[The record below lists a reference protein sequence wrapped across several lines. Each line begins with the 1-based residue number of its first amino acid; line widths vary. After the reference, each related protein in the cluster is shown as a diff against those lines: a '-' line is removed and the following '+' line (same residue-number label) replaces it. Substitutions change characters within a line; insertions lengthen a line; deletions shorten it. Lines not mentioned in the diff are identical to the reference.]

1 MNERKK
7 QSINALAGAIAEA
20 DSQLY
25 SEEGTDLNGLR
36 ALLKGFLNKDDSPE
50 RVQLR
55 REFAAGHPTTGPE
68 GLRRK
73 LGAIDMEFF
82 GRAYF
87 PHYFSRPSPEFHR
100 ELDAI
105 WQQGVLK
112 GRYPLTAADTKTISR
127 LPGVRRAVAAPRGH
141 AKSTNLTFKGTMHST
156 LYGYKHYP
164 IIISDSSEQAEGFL
178 DNIRVEFEENTAILE
193 DFGPLAGSVW
203 RSNVLVTKTNIKIE
217 AIGSG
222 KKIRGRKHRNWRPDL
237 IILDDVENDENV
249 RTPEQRKKLKDWFD
263 KAVSK
268 CGDDYTDIVYIGTLL
283 HYDSLLAK
291 TLANPAYRSIKYKA
305 VIRFSQADDLWQ
317 QWETIFTDL
326 SNDDREADALA
337 FFQAHKTAMLEGTQ
351 VLWEEKLSYY
361 DLMVMRVSEGEA
373 SFNSEEQNEPIN
385 PDDCLFMEEW
395 FDYYNEAEVNFGD
408 PAFDF
413 FGFIDPSLGKTKRS
427 DFSAIVTLAK
437 HKGSGYMYVV
447 DADIER
453 RHPDRIIA
461 DVLAKERWLR
471 ASFGH
476 GYRKLGAETNQ
487 FQWFLKEEL
496 AKASAK
502 AGLYLPIEEV
512 QQTSDKVMRVQTLQ
526 PDVKNKYIKFNR
538 RHKRLLE
545 QLTQFPMGAHDDGP
559 DALEGARSI
568 AKKVK
573 RFRILDRAEFGI

>member
-1 MNERKK
+1 MQALLAPLKELAEYDEVRKIVRQGK
-7 QSINALAGAIAEA
+7 GTVALSGCV
-20 DSQLY
+20 DSQKLHMIYGLSDGLKYKVIVTYNDLKAKEIYEEYRFYDRNVMLY
-25 SEEGTDLNGLR
+25 
-36 ALLKGFLNKDDSPE
+36 P
-50 RVQLR
+50 
-55 REFAAGHPTTGPE
+55 
-68 GLRRK
+68 
-73 LGAIDMEFF
+73 
-82 GRAYF
+82 
-87 PHYFSRPSPEFHR
+87 
-100 ELDAI
+100 
-105 WQQGVLK
+105 
-112 GRYPLTAADTKTISR
+112 
-127 LPGVRRAVAAPRGH
+127 
-141 AKSTNLTFKGTMHST
+141 AK
-156 LYGYKHYP
+156 
-164 IIISDSSEQAEGFL
+164 
-178 DNIRVEFEENTAILE
+178 
-193 DFGPLAGSVW
+193 
-203 RSNVLVTKTNIKIE
+203 
-217 AIGSG
+217 
-222 KKIRGRKHRNWRPDL
+222 DL
-237 IILDDVENDENV
+237 I
-249 RTPEQRKKLKDWFD
+249 
-263 KAVSK
+263 
-268 CGDDYTDIVYIGTLL
+268 
-283 HYDSLLAK
+283 
-291 TLANPAYRSIKYKA
+291 
-305 VIRFSQADDLWQ
+305 
-317 QWETIFTDL
+317 
-326 SNDDREADALA
+326 
-337 FFQAHKTAMLEGTQ
+337 FFQADIHGNQLVQERIKTLRRVVEGKPVTIVTTYAALMTPQ

-437 HKGSGYMYVV
+437 HRSSGYMYVV

-512 QQTSDKVMRVQTLQ
+512 QQTSDKVMRIQTLQ

-568 AKKVK
+568 AKRVK